1 MLGEASTEKTS
12 LTIRFISGFFLEDL
26 KLTIGIDFY
35 SKTTLYRDKKVKLQ
49 IWDYGGEERFRFLLN
64 QYCKGANGAMFLYD
78 ITNPT
83 TLSNL
88 PTWIHIIR
96 QSVGDIPIM
105 LVGVKLDLEQYRA
118 IAREEGE
125 NLARYYNL
133 SSFVELS
140 ARTGQNVESAF
151 TTITEL
157 MFDRYRNNSLL
168 DQSHLSELKRETKQ
182 TVFRVNRKLALKLEN
197 NRTNI
202 YVNGKLFQQC
212 KYLLLNI
219 STDNVRKYDNIN
231 SIDEAAEKLDRSL
244 ERGSSKYI
252 IDPKTEF
259 WGHCSNIQAWYENEY
274 DTRILHRN
282 LAFPLLK
289 ALVDANDTFAKKVF
303 KEEIALRFESGYP
316 SVVFYL
322 IENKYLDFL
331 NEEELSIILENPN
344 FIKQLPRWFFNKIV
358 PQWLRRKIK
367 NKLYKINCP
376 YCNMKISKKAVNNFL
391 LGKKPICPLCFSN
404 FI

>member
-1 MLGEASTEKTS
+1 
-12 LTIRFISGFFLEDL
+12 
-26 KLTIGIDFY
+26 
-35 SKTTLYRDKKVKLQ
+35 
-49 IWDYGGEERFRFLLN
+49 
-64 QYCKGANGAMFLYD
+64 
-78 ITNPT
+78 
-83 TLSNL
+83 
-88 PTWIHIIR
+88 
-96 QSVGDIPIM
+96 
-105 LVGVKLDLEQYRA
+105 
-118 IAREEGE
+118 
-125 NLARYYNL
+125 
-133 SSFVELS
+133 
-140 ARTGQNVESAF
+140 
-151 TTITEL
+151 
-157 MFDRYRNNSLL
+157 
-168 DQSHLSELKRETKQ
+168 
-182 TVFRVNRKLALKLEN
+182 
-197 NRTNI
+197 
-202 YVNGKLFQQC
+202 
-212 KYLLLNI
+212 LNI